1 VLHICLHESLEPYA
15 MLYTRMNLRGVF
27 VLGAIL
33 AFIVLPNLIDFLIE
47 WLWFGAVG
55 YRGVY
60 LTSLRAQASLGTF
73 ILGFAFTVLY
83 GNLWVAVSSIASP
96 YIVIG
101 SGAAGTVQPAMVRRE
116 QIRRIV
122 GVGSL
127 VVSLMISLAGS
138 SEWMRWLQFRHAVPF
153 GIADPIL
160 GYDVGFYIFR
170 LPLFDLAQQIAIAV
184 LIVAMLG
191 SAAAY
196 VLAGALNFT
205 KRGGV
210 SVAGKAR
217 LHLSLLLS
225 AIFLVFAVNA
235 YLDVPHLLTD
245 VQTPGIVPGASYT
258 DVVAR
263 MPALRVLMVV
273 ALLSAALSAFHA
285 FSSVIWPIPLAI
297 ALYLVTSVGG
307 SMYAAAIQRFVV
319 TPNEQAAETP
329 YIAHNITATRQAFN
343 LADIRTRNVSGDA
356 ELTRED
362 IVRNLDTIK
371 NVRLWDHQPL
381 LDTFGQI
388 QELRTYYDF
397 ASVDN
402 DRYVING
409 ELRQVMLSAR
419 ELNSESLPN
428 RTWINEHLTF
438 THGYGITLGPV
449 NEVTSEGLPI
459 LFVKDIPTRSSVPG
473 DIDVKEPSIYF
484 GELTNNYVVVNTQAS
499 EFHYSQGEAN
509 VTTVY
514 KGADG
519 VRVGGLARRLLF
531 SLGFQ
536 SLQILFSN
544 DITADSRV
552 LYHRNI
558 TDRVTTIAPF
568 LQYDED
574 PYLVA
579 ANGGL
584 YWIRDAYTTTS
595 RYPYAAAS
603 PIGLNYIR
611 NSVKVIT
618 DAYNGTTEFFV
629 ADARDPLAQT
639 LAHAYP
645 GLLKP
650 LDAMPAALRQH
661 IRYPETIFALQA
673 AMFSTYH
680 MTTAGV
686 FYNKEDQWEIPAI
699 DIDGNPQLMQPYY
712 TVMRLP
718 GEARAEFIQM
728 LPFTPSRKDNLAA
741 WMVARSDPDRYGQLE
756 VFEFPRQTV
765 VYGPRQ
771 IIARINQDQII
782 SPQITLWNQQGS
794 QVIQGTLLVIPIEE
808 ALLYVRPLY
817 LRASGGRIPELN
829 RVIVAYKDQIVM
841 AETLDT
847 ALDRIF
853 STATGG
859 RRPIVTT
866 SSGAPGAPANRAE
879 APAVNRVDPALLEQ
893 ARGLYENAM
902 KAQREG
908 NWALYGEEIKRLGEL
923 LKGPSK

>member
-1 VLHICLHESLEPYA
+1 
-15 MLYTRMNLRGVF
+15 MLAPVNLRGLIVI
-27 VLGAIL
+27 GSIL
-33 AFIVLPNLIDFLIE
+33 TLVVVPNLIDFLME
-47 WLWFGAVG
+47 WLWFGATG
-55 YRGVY
+55 YRSVY
-60 LTSLRAQASLGTF
+60 LTSLRAQASLGAF
-73 ILGFAFTVLY
+73 ILGFAFAVLY
-83 GNLWVAVSSIASP
+83 GNLWIAVSSIASP

-101 SGAAGTVQPAMVRRE
+101 TSASGTVQPAMVRRE
-116 QIRRIV
+116 QIRKMV
-122 GVGSL
+122 GIGSL

-138 SEWMRWLQFRHAVPF
+138 SEWMRWLQFRNGVPF
-153 GIADPIL
+153 GAVDPIL
-160 GYDVGFYIFR
+160 GHDISFYVFR
-170 LPLFDLAQQIAIAV
+170 LPLFDLAQQVAIAV
-184 LIVAMLG
+184 LVVALIG

-210 SVAGKAR
+210 SVGRKAR
-217 LHLSLLLS
+217 LHLSLLL
-225 AIFLVFAVNA
+225 AAVFLMFAVNA
-235 YLDVPHLLTD
+235 YLQVPHLLTD
-245 VQTPGIVPGASYT
+245 VTSPGIVPGASYT

-263 MPALRVLMVV
+263 MPALRILTGVAVLC
-273 ALLSAALSAFHA
+273 AALAVFHA
-285 FSSVIWPIPLAI
+285 FSSSVWPVPLAI
-297 ALYLVTSVGG
+297 GLYLLTSVGG
-307 SMYAAAIQRFVV
+307 SLYAAAIQRLVV

-329 YIAHNITATRQAFN
+329 YITHNIAATRRAFN
-343 LADIRTRNVSGDA
+343 LADVRTRSASGDA

-362 IVRNLDTIK
+362 IERNADTIK

-397 ASVDN
+397 VSVDN
-402 DRYVING
+402 DRYTING

-419 ELNSESLPN
+419 ELNSQSLPN

-459 LFVKDIPTRSSVPG
+459 LFVKDIPTQSSVPG
-473 DIDVKEPSIYF
+473 DIDVKQPSIYF
-484 GELTNNYVVVNTQAS
+484 GELTNNYVVVNTQAN
-499 EFHYSQGEAN
+499 EFHYSIGEKN
-509 VTTVY
+509 VGTSYSGT
-514 KGADG
+514 DG
-519 VRVGGLARRLLF
+519 VRIGGIGRRLLF

-536 SLQILFSN
+536 SMQILFSN
-544 DITADSRV
+544 DITADSRI

-558 TDRVTTIAPF
+558 TDRITTIAPF
-568 LQYDED
+568 LRYDED
-574 PYLVA
+574 PYLVVTDD
-579 ANGGL
+579 GRL
-584 YWIRDAYTTTS
+584 VWIRDAYTTTTQ
-595 RYPYAAAS
+595 YPYSAAS
-603 PIGLNYIR
+603 VAGINYIR
-611 NSVKVIT
+611 NSVKVIV
-618 DAYNGTTEFFV
+618 DAYNGTTEFFI
-629 ADARDPLAQT
+629 ADPQDPLAQT
-639 LAHAYP
+639 LARAYP

-650 LDAMPAALRQH
+650 LDAMPSDLRQH
-661 IRYPETIFALQA
+661 LRYPETIFGLQA

-680 MTTAGV
+680 MTNPGV

-718 GEARAEFIQM
+718 EEARAEFIQM

-741 WMVARSDPDRYGQLE
+741 WMVARSDPERYGQLE

-771 IIARINQDQII
+771 IIARINQDQVI

-829 RVIVAYKDQIVM
+829 RVIVAYQDQIVM
-841 AETLDT
+841 ADTLDA
-847 ALDRIF
+847 ALELIF
-853 STATGG
+853 GAGTST
-859 RRPIVTT
+859 RRPATPST
-866 SSGAPGAPANRAE
+866 SAAPAAGPAARASAE
-879 APAVNRVDPALLEQ
+879 QGPSLDPALLEQ
-893 ARGLYENAM
+893 ARMHYENAM

-908 NWALYGEEIKRLGEL
+908 NWALYGEEIRRLGDL
-923 LKGPSK
+923 LRGAAK

>member
-1 VLHICLHESLEPYA
+1 
-15 MLYTRMNLRGVF
+15 MLYGRMKLRGFV

-33 AFIVLPNLIDFLIE
+33 ALVILPNLIDFLME
-47 WLWFGAVG
+47 WLWFGAIG
-55 YRGVY
+55 YRSVY
-60 LTSLRAQASLGTF
+60 VTSLRAQASMAAF
-73 ILGFAFTVLY
+73 ILGFAFATLY
-83 GNLWVAVSSIASP
+83 VNLWIAVSSIASP

-101 SGAAGTVQPAMVRRE
+101 GGAAGTVQPAMVRRE
-116 QIRRIV
+116 HIRRLV
-122 GVGSL
+122 GIGCL

-138 SEWMRWLQFRHAVPF
+138 SEWMRWLQFRHASSF

-160 GYDVGFYIFR
+160 GHDISFYVFR
-170 LPLFDLAQQIAIAV
+170 LPLFDLAQQVAIATLTLA
-184 LIVAMLG
+184 LIG

-210 SVAGKAR
+210 SVGRKAR
-217 LHLSLLLS
+217 LHLSLLL
-225 AIFLVFAVNA
+225 AGMFLLFAANA
-235 YLDVPHLLTD
+235 YLEVPHLLTD
-245 VQTPGIVPGASYT
+245 VTSPGIVPGASYT
-258 DVVAR
+258 DVAAR
-263 MPALRVLMVV
+263 IPAFRVLMAV
-273 ALLSAALSAFHA
+273 AIVCAGLAVFHA
-285 FSSVIWPIPLAI
+285 FSSVIWPVPLAI
-297 ALYLVTSVGG
+297 GLYLLTSVGG
-307 SMYAAAIQRFVV
+307 SLYAAAIQRFVV

-329 YIAHNITATRQAFN
+329 YIEHNIKATHQAFN
-343 LADIRTRNVSGDA
+343 LEHIRTRNVSGDA
-356 ELTRED
+356 ALTRDD
-362 IVRNLDTIK
+362 IAQNADTIK
-371 NVRLWDHQPL
+371 NVRLWDHTPL

-397 ASVDN
+397 RSVDN
-402 DRYVING
+402 DRYTING

-419 ELNSESLPN
+419 ELNSEILPN

-459 LFVKDIPTRSSVPG
+459 LFVKDIPTQSSVPR
-473 DIDVKEPSIYF
+473 DIEVKQPSIYF
-484 GELTNNYVVVNTQAS
+484 GELTNNYAIVNSRTK
-499 EFHYSQGEAN
+499 EFHYSEGERT
-509 VTTVY
+509 VTTAY
-514 KGADG
+514 NGRDG
-519 VRVGGLARRLLF
+519 VRIGSLGRRLLF
-531 SLGFQ
+531 SVGFQ

-544 DITADSRV
+544 DITSDSRI

-558 TDRVTTIAPF
+558 TDRINTIAPF
-568 LQYDED
+568 LRYDED
-574 PYLVA
+574 PYLVV
-579 ANGGL
+579 GKDGRL
-584 YWIRDAYTTTS
+584 FWIRDAYTTTT
-595 RYPYAAAS
+595 RYPYAAPS
-603 PIGLNYIR
+603 VGDINYIR
-611 NSVKVIT
+611 NSVKVII
-618 DAYNGTTEFFV
+618 DAYNGTADFFV
-629 ADARDPLAQT
+629 ADPRDPLAQT
-639 LAHAYP
+639 LARAYP

-650 LDAMPAALRQH
+650 LDAMPADLRQH
-661 IRYPETIFALQA
+661 LRYPETIFALQA

-680 MTTAGV
+680 MTDPGV

-718 GEARAEFIQM
+718 GEAHAEFIQM
-728 LPFTPSRKDNLAA
+728 LPFTPARKDNLAA
-741 WMVARSDPDRYGQLE
+741 WMAARSDPERYGQLE

-829 RVIVAYKDQIVM
+829 RVIVAYRDQIVM
-841 AETLDT
+841 AETLDA

-853 STATGG
+853 STGAAAG
-859 RRPIVTT
+859 RRQTT
-866 SSGAPGAPANRAE
+866 STSTTPDAAPEDRPASQARID
-879 APAVNRVDPALLEQ
+879 PAVLEQ
-893 ARGLYENAM
+893 ARTHYENAM

-908 NWALYGEEIKRLGEL
+908 NWALYGEEIRRLGEL
-923 LKGPSK
+923 LRGSSK

>member
-1 VLHICLHESLEPYA
+1 
-15 MLYTRMNLRGVF
+15 
-27 VLGAIL
+27 
-33 AFIVLPNLIDFLIE
+33 
-47 WLWFGAVG
+47 
-55 YRGVY
+55 
-60 LTSLRAQASLGTF
+60 
-73 ILGFAFTVLY
+73 
-83 GNLWVAVSSIASP
+83 
-96 YIVIG
+96 
-101 SGAAGTVQPAMVRRE
+101 
-116 QIRRIV
+116 
-122 GVGSL
+122 
-127 VVSLMISLAGS
+127 MISLAGS

-170 LPLFDLAQQIAIAV
+170 LPLFDLAQQVAIAV
-184 LIVAMLG
+184 VIVALLG

-225 AIFLVFAVNA
+225 AIFLLFAVNA

-263 MPALRVLMVV
+263 IPALRALMVV
-273 ALLSAALSAFHA
+273 ALLCAALSAFHA

-297 ALYLVTSVGG
+297 GLYLVTSVGG

-319 TPNEQAAETP
+319 TPNEQAAEMP
-329 YIAHNITATRQAFN
+329 YIGHNITATRQAFN

-459 LFVKDIPTRSSVPG
+459 LFVKDIPTQSSVPS

-499 EFHYSQGEAN
+499 EFHYSRGESN
-509 VTTVY
+509 VTTIY

-568 LQYDED
+568 LRYDED

-579 ANGGL
+579 VERAACTGSAMPTRRRAA
-584 YWIRDAYTTTS
+584 IRTPRLRPLASTTS
-595 RYPYAAAS
+595 A
-603 PIGLNYIR
+603 
-611 NSVKVIT
+611 
-618 DAYNGTTEFFV
+618 
-629 ADARDPLAQT
+629 
-639 LAHAYP
+639 
-645 GLLKP
+645 
-650 LDAMPAALRQH
+650 
-661 IRYPETIFALQA
+661 
-673 AMFSTYH
+673 
-680 MTTAGV
+680 
-686 FYNKEDQWEIPAI
+686 
-699 DIDGNPQLMQPYY
+699 
-712 TVMRLP
+712 
-718 GEARAEFIQM
+718 
-728 LPFTPSRKDNLAA
+728 TPSKSSPTPTTGRPNSSSPTRAIR
-741 WMVARSDPDRYGQLE
+741 WRRHWRTRTRGCSSRSTPCR
-756 VFEFPRQTV
+756 PRSASTS
-765 VYGPRQ
+765 GIPKRSS
-771 IIARINQDQII
+771 RCRRRC
-782 SPQITLWNQQGS
+782 SP
-794 QVIQGTLLVIPIEE
+794 P
-808 ALLYVRPLY
+808 
-817 LRASGGRIPELN
+817 
-829 RVIVAYKDQIVM
+829 
-841 AETLDT
+841 
-847 ALDRIF
+847 
-853 STATGG
+853 
-859 RRPIVTT
+859 TT
-866 SSGAPGAPANRAE
+866 
-879 APAVNRVDPALLEQ
+879 
-893 ARGLYENAM
+893 
-902 KAQREG
+902 
-908 NWALYGEEIKRLGEL
+908 
-923 LKGPSK
+923 

>member
-1 VLHICLHESLEPYA
+1 
-15 MLYTRMNLRGVF
+15 MNLRSLAVIGA
-27 VLGAIL
+27 VLAL
-33 AFIVLPNLIDFLIE
+33 VVLPNLIAFLLE
-47 WLWFGAVG
+47 WLWFGATG

-60 LTSLRAQASLGTF
+60 ITSLRAQASLGTF
-73 ILGFAFTVLY
+73 ILGFSFAVLY
-83 GNLWVAVSSIASP
+83 GNLWIAVSSIASP

-101 SGAAGTVQPAMVRRE
+101 TGAAGTVQPAMVRRE
-116 QIRRIV
+116 QIRRLV

-127 VVSLMISLAGS
+127 VISLMISLAGS
-138 SEWMRWLQFRHAVPF
+138 GEWMRWLQFRNGVPF

-160 GYDVGFYIFR
+160 GYDVGFYVFR
-170 LPLFDLAQQIAIAV
+170 LPLFDLAQQVAIAV
-184 LIVAMLG
+184 LIVALIG

-210 SVAGKAR
+210 SVARKAR
-217 LHLSLLLS
+217 LHLSLLI
-225 AIFLVFAVNA
+225 AAVFLMFAVHA
-235 YLDVPHLLTD
+235 YLEVPHLLTD
-245 VQTPGIVPGASYT
+245 VEAPGLVPGASYA

-263 MPALRVLMVV
+263 MPALRVLTGV
-273 ALLSAALSAFHA
+273 AVICAGLAAFHA
-285 FSSVIWPIPLAI
+285 YSSTIWPVPLAI
-297 ALYLVTSVGG
+297 GLYLVTAVGG
-307 SMYAAAIQRFVV
+307 SLYAAAIQRFVV
-319 TPNEQAAETP
+319 TPNEQAAEMP
-329 YIAHNITATRQAFN
+329 YITHNITATRQAFN
-343 LADIRTRNVSGDA
+343 LAEVRTRNVSGDA
-356 ELTRED
+356 GQLTRED
-362 IVRNLDTIK
+362 ITRNADTIK

-402 DRYVING
+402 DRYTING

-459 LFVKDIPTRSSVPG
+459 LFVKDIPTQSSVLK

-484 GELTNNYVVVNTQAS
+484 GELTNNYVVVNTRAK
-499 EFHYSQGEAN
+499 EFHYSKGEEN
-509 VTTVY
+509 VTATY
-514 KGADG
+514 NGADG
-519 VRVGGLARRLLF
+519 VHIGGLGRRLLF

-544 DITADSRV
+544 DITADSRI

-558 TDRVTTIAPF
+558 TDRVSTIAPF
-568 LQYDED
+568 LRYDED
-574 PYLVA
+574 PYLVVTKD
-579 ANGGL
+579 GRL
-584 YWIRDAYTTTS
+584 VWIRDAYTTTT
-595 RYPYAAAS
+595 RYPYAAPS
-603 PIGLNYIR
+603 SGGLNYIR
-611 NSVKVIT
+611 NSVKVTT
-618 DAYNGTTEFFV
+618 DAYNGTTDFFL
-629 ADARDPLAQT
+629 ADPRDPLAQT
-639 LAHAYP
+639 LARAYP

-650 LDAMPAALRQH
+650 LDAMPADVRQH
-661 IRYPETIFALQA
+661 LRYPETIFGLQA

-680 MTTAGV
+680 MTNPGV

-718 GEARAEFIQM
+718 EEANAEFIQM
-728 LPFTPSRKDNLAA
+728 LPFTPARKDNLAA

-829 RVIVAYKDQIVM
+829 RVIVAYQDQIVM
-841 AETLDT
+841 AATLDE

-853 STATGG
+853 PTGTG
-859 RRPIVTT
+859 AERPAIRST
-866 SSGAPGAPANRAE
+866 SSAPAGTTKDRAE
-879 APAVNRVDPALLEQ
+879 APAEPNRVDPALLQQ
-893 ARGLYENAM
+893 ARLHYENAL

-908 NWALYGEEIKRLGEL
+908 NWALYGEEIRRLGEL
-923 LKGPSK
+923 LRGPSK